1 MSELMSVSVQ
11 GTTVMFTSFP
21 DSLRLNGHLFY
32 TLKGYEVRSSSFPEL
47 NYSTIYVCGDTK
59 NRDKDKLKFSTVE
72 RVEDFVNSLEDF
84 CIKNNISFSR
94 DGKIVLGGL

>member
-21 DSLRLNGHLFY
+21 DSLRG
-32 TLKGYEVRSSSFPEL
+32 KGYLFSTRNGRRVISNCFPEL
-47 NYSTIYVCGDTK
+47 LISSVYVCDSTEE
-59 NRDKDKLKFSTVE
+59 RDHRELNFKTIE
-72 RVEDFVNSLEDF
+72 QVEDFVNSLEDF

-94 DGKIVLGGL
+94 EGKIVLGGL